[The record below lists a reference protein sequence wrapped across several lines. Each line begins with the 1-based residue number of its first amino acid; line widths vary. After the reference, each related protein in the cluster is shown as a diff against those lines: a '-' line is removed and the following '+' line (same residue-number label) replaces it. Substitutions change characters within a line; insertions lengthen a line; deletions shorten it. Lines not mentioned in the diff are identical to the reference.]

1 MTDYLEHQQR
11 GILYR
16 FIQAITGVLILACIV
31 AGYLGLRAIVW
42 RHDSELPTQLT
53 TGLTLAG
60 IIGGILAL
68 VYLVFGAHSL
78 RFILRFNWMSIQLG
92 VVVGVLLYG
101 GYNAASPLLFT
112 YASEPA
118 HIRALQGAV
127 DGALIGAFIG
137 LNIAFIN
144 RRPTLLT
151 WRGVLRYLVLF
162 LLVLIALS
170 ILVFIGTQP
179 GVSRN
184 LPFWLFIPLMLLLR
198 FGITLYDHY
207 QLRRRAAMYGVAPVD
222 YSEAME

>member
-1 MTDYLEHQQR
+1 MSEYWEHQPR

-16 FIQAITGVLILACIV
+16 FVQAITGILILACIV

-42 RHDSELPTQLT
+42 RHESELPTQLT

-60 IIGGILAL
+60 IAGGVLAL
-68 VYLVFGAHSL
+68 IYLVFGIHSL
-78 RFILRFNWMSIQLG
+78 RFILRFNWISVQLG
-92 VVVGVLLYG
+92 MVMGVLLYG
-101 GYNAASPLLFT
+101 GYNALTPLLFT

-137 LNIAFIN
+137 VIIAFIN
-144 RRPTLLT
+144 GRPTFLT
-151 WRGVLRYLVLF
+151 WRGISRYLVLY
-162 LLVLIALS
+162 LVVLIGLS
-170 ILVFIGTQP
+170 VVVFVGMQP

-184 LPFWLFIPLMLLLR
+184 LPFWLFIPMVLLLR
-198 FGITLYDHY
+198 FGVTLYDHY
-207 QLRRRAAMYGVAPVD
+207 QLRRQAANPQTKID